1 MRCETCLLT
10 RPEAATLALQALVER
25 LERCEGCPHLEG
37 PARGLL
43 GRLRESASALR
54 RATNQARKAE
64 LERAELEREAARY
77 EARISKLEEAQK
89 AAVREADAD
98 LRAQAELL
106 QRREA
111 ELLEVWAPILAVWEG
126 LVVAPVIGHVDAAR
140 AGRLLEGILSA
151 VRASGA
157 RQVIVDLTGV
167 HAVDVEI
174 ADHLSRIARSVRLLG
189 GEVVLTGLRPA
200 IAATLVGI
208 GADLTAL
215 RTMHSLREALR
226 AFLAAPRAGGVGPR

>member
-10 RPEAATLALQALVER
+10 GPEAATLTLPALVER

-37 PARGLL
+37 PARGLVV

-54 RATNQARKAE
+54 RASNQARKAE
-64 LERAELEREAARY
+64 LERAELERDLARY

-89 AAVREADAD
+89 AAVLEADAD

-111 ELLEVWAPILAVWEG
+111 ELLEVWAPILAVWDG

-140 AGRLLEGILSA
+140 AGRLQEGILSA
-151 VRASGA
+151 VRASRA

-174 ADHLSRIARSVRLLG
+174 ADHLTRIARSVRLLG
-189 GEVVLTGLRPA
+189 SEVVLTGLRPT
-200 IAATLVGI
+200 IASALVGI
-208 GADLTAL
+208 GADLTSL

-226 AFLAAPRAGGVGPR
+226 AFLAAPRAS